1 MNYFYIISS
10 CLAQQQEKLS
20 PLIASSSNNLNENHI
35 SNLIEPIGIFDLTNL
50 KK

>member
-10 CLAQQQEKLS
+10 CLAQQQEKLT
-20 PLIASSSNNLNENHI
+20 PLIASSSNNLNEDHI
-35 SNLIEPIGIFDLTNL
+35 LNVVEPIGTFDLTNL